1 MPEQRIDEFAIILIG
16 ALIFFVGLAAINFY
30 ATRTPSNVSIEK
42 NKTFLLS
49 NYFLLDG
56 LEKRNVIFEGSEKI
70 SKNLFEEKNFEIAPK
85 LSKSELEEANKI
97 MIEFSSENGL
107 SKLYLLQ
114 NKRLIPAKEEY
125 LPSELGSSPIFI
137 AKISEYDTS
146 FAYIFLFVILGLSTI
161 FFIAYREFYKHR
173 DKIKIIGFST
183 IFAVLIVFLSFS
195 LIKVYDKVSIKIYS
209 ISNYA
214 RKEFSF
220 PYVSNVTT
228 ITISFNIGSQ
238 SLRTDN
244 LRIYLNDE
252 LIYDNKPST
261 YSVRIT
267 KSIINLKK
275 VNQLVFETSNAKYEI
290 QNLNIMLS

>member
-30 ATRTPSNVSIEK
+30 ASGITSNVSIEK

-70 SKNLFEEKNFEIAPK
+70 NKNLFEEKNFEIILK
-85 LSKSELEEANKI
+85 LSKSELEEINKI
-97 MIEFSSENGL
+97 RIEFSSEKGL

-125 LPSELGSSPIFI
+125 LPSELSSNPIFI

-146 FAYIFLFVILGLSTI
+146 FAYIFLFIILGLSII

-183 IFAVLIVFLSFS
+183 IFAVLIIFLSFS
-195 LIKVYDKVSIKIYS
+195 LIKVYDNVYIKIYS

-244 LRIYLNDE
+244 LRIYLNGE

-267 KSIINLKK
+267 KSATNLKK

-290 QNLNIMLS
+290 QNLNIVLS

>member
-30 ATRTPSNVSIEK
+30 ASGITSNVSIEK

-56 LEKRNVIFEGSEKI
+56 LEKRNIIFEGSEKI
-70 SKNLFEEKNFEIAPK
+70 SKNLFEEKNFEIILK

-97 MIEFSSENGL
+97 RIEFSSEKGL

-125 LPSELGSSPIFI
+125 LPSELSSNTIFI

-146 FAYIFLFVILGLSTI
+146 FAYIFLFIILGSSII

-183 IFAVLIVFLSFS
+183 IFAVLIIFLSFS
-195 LIKVYDKVSIKIYS
+195 LIKVYDNVYIKIYS

-244 LRIYLNDE
+244 LRIYLNGE

-267 KSIINLKK
+267 KSATNLKK

-290 QNLNIMLS
+290 QNLNIVLS

>member
-30 ATRTPSNVSIEK
+30 ASGITSNVSIEK

-70 SKNLFEEKNFEIAPK
+70 SKNLFEEKNFEIALK

-97 MIEFSSENGL
+97 RIEFSSEKGL

-114 NKRLIPAKEEY
+114 NKRLIPTKEEY
-125 LPSELGSSPIFI
+125 LPSELSSNPIFI

-146 FAYIFLFVILGLSTI
+146 FAYIFLFVILGLSII

-173 DKIKIIGFST
+173 DKIKIVGFST
-183 IFAVLIVFLSFS
+183 IFAVLIVFLSYS
-195 LIKVYDKVSIKIYS
+195 LIKVYDNVTIKIYS

-214 RKEFSF
+214 KKEFSF

-244 LRIYLNDE
+244 LRIYLNGE

-267 KSIINLKK
+267 KSAINLKK

-290 QNLNIMLS
+290 QNLNILLS

>member
-16 ALIFFVGLAAINFY
+16 ALVFFVGLAAINFY
-30 ATRTPSNVSIEK
+30 ASGITSNVSVER

-56 LEKRNVIFEGSEKI
+56 LEKRNIIFEGTEKI
-70 SKNLFEEKNFEIAPK
+70 SKNLFEEKNFEIALK
-85 LSKSELEEANKI
+85 LSKSELEEINKI
-97 MIEFSSENGL
+97 RIEFSSENGL

-125 LPSELGSSPIFI
+125 LPSELGSSSIFI
-137 AKISEYDTS
+137 AKISEYNTS
-146 FAYIFLFVILGLSTI
+146 FAYIFLFVILGLSII

-183 IFAVLIVFLSFS
+183 IFAVLIIFVSIS

-244 LRIYLNDE
+244 LKIYLNDE